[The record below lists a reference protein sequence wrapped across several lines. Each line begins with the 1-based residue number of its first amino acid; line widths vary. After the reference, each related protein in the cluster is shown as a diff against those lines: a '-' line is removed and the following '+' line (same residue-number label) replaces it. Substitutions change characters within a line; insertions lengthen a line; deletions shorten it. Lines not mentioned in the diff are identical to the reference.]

1 MNQALSSAWETHGK
15 EDVFTKSIRNDLVRV
30 VLKLSGAIA
39 QSSLCEDHQ
48 TAAVTTYMK
57 TVKWM
62 NQIHLFRCC
71 CCC

>member
-15 EDVFTKSIRNDLVRV
+15 EDVFTNSNRNDLVRV

-39 QSSLCEDHQ
+39 QSSPCEDHQ

-57 TVKWM
+57 TVKGIQ

-71 CCC
+71 CC